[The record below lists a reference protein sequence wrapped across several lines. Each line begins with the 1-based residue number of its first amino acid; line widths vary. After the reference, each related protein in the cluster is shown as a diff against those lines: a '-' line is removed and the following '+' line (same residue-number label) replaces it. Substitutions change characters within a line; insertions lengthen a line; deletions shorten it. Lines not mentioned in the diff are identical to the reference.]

1 MATANVAAEKLL
13 VSGFIQNS
21 QTFYEHVEYLS
32 EDDFH
37 SEVAK
42 ITFLSVKSLLL
53 EKQVEKVTKSKIVA
67 EAKALGYEHY
77 NSLTKNGEW
86 LQQIFDEQI
95 SEKEVKQHFLQVKRV
110 SLINKYLKSIDETKK
125 YLSATTDPL
134 SKVITTVEDKI
145 VTNANLLEK
154 SERSI
159 QQLATGVWAFLDDLS
174 QDPGQLGVDLGF
186 PEWQSRIGQV
196 RNKSITFIAAT
207 AKAGKSQFALRSAI
221 TAAIKYD
228 IPVLLVDSELNK
240 SDQQIRLT
248 GMIAEVPYNIIETG
262 FWRLSEAQLKQKGID
277 NQERINEILEYGR
290 RMRDPVLRERVEK
303 IKVDYQSIS
312 GMDVPDVI
320 PHIRRW
326 ILTKVKPDLESKT
339 PQCLIVYD
347 YIKLATI
354 NDVRSGIA
362 EWQLHGINVA
372 ALHDLVKEYNV
383 PMIAFGQTNNEI
395 DQGFKC
401 IAGGKRI
408 VENVTSISYLKAKTD
423 EERSI
428 DSNGSHILRVFGA
441 RYGSGMADGYINLL
455 ANLSFGK
462 FNEVGIGTM
471 NFEEERRRRLNEWR
485 NRREEDA
492 DDN

>member
-1 MATANVAAEKLL
+1 MITANIAAEKLL
-13 VSGFIQNS
+13 ISGFVQNPQS
-21 QTFYEHVEYLS
+21 FYEHVEYLS
-32 EDDFH
+32 EEDFQ

-42 ITFLSVKSLLL
+42 LTYLAIKSLLL
-53 EKQVEKVTKSKIVA
+53 EKQTDKITKAKIFA
-67 EAKALGYEHY
+67 EVKSLGYEHY
-77 NSLTKNGEW
+77 SSLTKNGEW
-86 LQQIFDEQI
+86 LSQAFEEPTSD
-95 SEKEVKQHFLQVKRV
+95 KETKQHFLQVKRH
-110 SLINKYLKSIDETKK
+110 SLIKNYLKSIDEAKK
-125 YLSATTDPL
+125 YLTSTNDPL
-134 SKVITTVEDKI
+134 SKVITTVEDK
-145 VTNANLLEK
+145 VVSNANILEK

-159 QQLATGVWAFLDDLS
+159 QELAEGVWPFLDDLS
-174 QDPGQLGVDLGF
+174 QDPGQLGIDLGF
-186 PEWQSRIGQV
+186 AEWQSRIGQI

-207 AKAGKSQFALRSAI
+207 AKAGKSQFALRAAV
-221 TAAIKYD
+221 TASLKYN

-262 FWRLSEAQLKQKGID
+262 FWRLSEKQLKEKGISD
-277 NQERINEILEYGR
+277 QERIDQILEYGK
-290 RMRDPVLRERVEK
+290 RMRDPLLRQRVQDIK
-303 IKVDYQSIS
+303 IDYQSIS

-326 ILTKVKPDLESKT
+326 ILTKVKPNLETKS

-354 NDVRSGIA
+354 NDVKSGIA

-372 ALHDLVKEYNV
+372 SLHDLVKEYNV

-428 DSNGSHILRVFGA
+428 DSNGTHIVRVFGA
-441 RYGSGMADGYINLL
+441 RYGSGMADGYINFL
-455 ANLSFGK
+455 ANLSYGK
-462 FNEVGIGTM
+462 FSEAGVGTM

-485 NRREEDA
+485 NRREED
-492 DDN
+492 DDDA